1 MNAFGLELRDRPTR
15 TDESNLH
22 DTTSSQKHINCFLIK
37 KRKQTNNNTT
47 KQKKLEIY
55 MRNINILDTN
65 FALASWQLTICHD
78 GARTGWLSHANVGTA
93 DISRLQGKLT
103 PGLSNVP
110 LDTAL
115 FLF

>member
-22 DTTSSQKHINCFLIK
+22 DTTSSQKHINCFLI

>member
-1 MNAFGLELRDRPTR
+1 
-15 TDESNLH
+15 H
-22 DTTSSQKHINCFLIK
+22 HK
-37 KRKQTNNNTT
+37 T
-47 KQKKLEIY
+47 KKKLEIY